1 MCLVLQPTAVG
12 VVCHATAVAGPAA
25 LVTSQ
30 ETHMYDEFVG
40 ARSEATPNWVERG
53 AVRRFAEAIGDA
65 NPLYT
70 DEDAA
75 KRGRYGRMIAPLTF
89 PITFDH
95 GEIPGLALPPAGL
108 IHGQQSFDYTRP
120 LYVGEAVSC
129 YQQLESSY
137 DRRGG
142 QGLMTFLVFKSVGMD
157 EAGATIYTMSA
168 TLIVTEAVRGKVP
181 A

>member
-1 MCLVLQPTAVG
+1 
-12 VVCHATAVAGPAA
+12 
-25 LVTSQ
+25 
-30 ETHMYDEFVG
+30 MYDQFVG
-40 ARSEATPNWVERG
+40 ARSEAVANRAERG
-53 AVRRFAEAIGDA
+53 AVRRFAEAIGDL
-65 NPLYT
+65 NPLYS

-75 KRGRYGRMIAPLTF
+75 KHSRYGRMIAPPTF
-89 PITFDH
+89 PITFDY

-120 LYVGEAVSC
+120 LYVDEAVSC
-129 YQQLESSY
+129 YRELESSY

-142 QGLMTFLVFKSVGMD
+142 LGLMTFLVFKSMGAD

-168 TLIVTEAVRGKVP
+168 TLIVTEAARGSVP